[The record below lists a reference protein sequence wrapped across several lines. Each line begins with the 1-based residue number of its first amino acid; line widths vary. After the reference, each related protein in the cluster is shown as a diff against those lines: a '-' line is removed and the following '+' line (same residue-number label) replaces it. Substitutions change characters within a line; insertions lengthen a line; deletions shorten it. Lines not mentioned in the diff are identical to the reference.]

1 MPAMGILALQ
11 AAADARMISALE
23 RIATAQV
30 IIAVV
35 MGLIGLLV
43 LASAVLVMLEFRAV
57 NRLLRKA
64 TASADDLKPHL
75 IPLIDRAK
83 TVADDVHGMADNVRR
98 RVDDSLH
105 TLEELRR
112 SVERAGS
119 AAEERVRRFAAVL
132 DVVQSEAEELLLDA
146 AATARGLHE
155 TARALQDTGPRR
167 TTATNEEE
175 P

>member
-1 MPAMGILALQ
+1 MRIVALQ
-11 AAADARMISALE
+11 AAVDVRTIDALE

-43 LASAVLVMLEFRAV
+43 IASAVLVMLEFRAV
-57 NRLLRKA
+57 NRLLRNA
-64 TASADDLKPHL
+64 TASLDDLKPRL

-112 SVERAGS
+112 SVERAGN
-119 AAEERVRRFAAVL
+119 AAEERVRRFGTVL

-155 TARALQDTGPRR
+155 TARALQETGPGRR
-167 TTATNEEE
+167 TARDEEE
-175 P
+175 R